1 MESIN
6 YSMSNSKLGRPSLRT
21 PEIEALLI
29 QALSMGST
37 IAAAC
42 FHAGVSES
50 TYYDWTANDQSFSD
64 RMKSLRQN
72 PILKALSTVYEDLE
86 NVSTAKWY
94 LERKCKDEFG
104 TQPVANDDDAS
115 KNESQLTEILSKLSD
130 NLPN

>member
-1 MESIN
+1 MGK
-6 YSMSNSKLGRPSLRT
+6 SKAGRPTSKT
-21 PEIEALLI
+21 PEIEAKLE

-42 FHAGVSES
+42 YHAGVSES
-50 TYYDWTANDQSFSD
+50 VYYDWAKKDVKFSE

-72 PILKALSTVYEDLE
+72 PILKALSTVYGDLD

-94 LERKCKDEFG
+94 LERKCKDEYG
-104 TQPVANDDDAS
+104 TQIIDKEDDS
-115 KNESQLTEILSKLSD
+115 TKNEAQLTEILSRLSD